1 MSTDCTAEP
10 PGELIWMATAL
21 APRMEKAFS
30 IAVALVESVRPG
42 RSGVDKPMAPLNL
55 STGISAPRP
64 VQAGGR
70 RRPTRS
76 NREGRSSSE
85 RLSMQPKVQTHKVKS
100 RRETKVQEVAG
111 ARLKALLNASFALL
125 IKLKACLVQSRLRRN
140 GYPGACVFLATP
152 MRRPS

>member
-1 MSTDCTAEP
+1 
-10 PGELIWMATAL
+10 MATAL
-21 APRMEKAFS
+21 APRMENAFS
-30 IAVALVESVRPG
+30 IAAALVESVRPG

-76 NREGRSSSE
+76 NREGRGSSE
-85 RLSMQPKVQTHKVKS
+85 RLSMQSKVQTHKVKS

-111 ARLKALLNASFALL
+111 ARL
-125 IKLKACLVQSRLRRN
+125 
-140 GYPGACVFLATP
+140 
-152 MRRPS
+152 